1 MTSRSAKTE
10 EDRALSI
17 KHKQRALLGAEAHGS
32 RSADSIKSRSWTF
45 ENFSERRM
53 SESAEANQQGRVSL
67 EDFTLIKVIGKGT
80 YGKVML
86 VRHKKVGI
94 SV

>member
-1 MTSRSAKTE
+1 
-10 EDRALSI
+10 
-17 KHKQRALLGAEAHGS
+17 
-32 RSADSIKSRSWTF
+32 
-45 ENFSERRM
+45 M

-86 VRHKKVGI
+86 VRHKKVVN
-94 SV
+94 SL